1 MTLLEK
7 QMKFAELVTYF
18 LYNLFELGYRV
29 TFGEAWR
36 TKEQQEIYVKKKLS
50 KTMNSK
56 HLERLAIDL
65 NFFKDGKWLADR
77 DELLEVGQIWK
88 SMGEDC
94 VWGGD
99 WNWDGGHFQL
109 GE

>member
-7 QMKFAELVTYF
+7 QMKFAELLTYF
-18 LYNLFELGYRV
+18 LYRLFELGYRV
-29 TFGEAWR
+29 TFGEVWR

-56 HLERLAIDL
+56 HLERLAVDL
-65 NFFKDGKWLADR
+65 NFFKDGKWLAER
-77 DELLEVGQIWK
+77 DELVEVGQVWK
-88 SMGEDC
+88 SMDQEC

-99 WNWDGGHFQL
+99 WGWDGGHFQY
-109 GE
+109 GG